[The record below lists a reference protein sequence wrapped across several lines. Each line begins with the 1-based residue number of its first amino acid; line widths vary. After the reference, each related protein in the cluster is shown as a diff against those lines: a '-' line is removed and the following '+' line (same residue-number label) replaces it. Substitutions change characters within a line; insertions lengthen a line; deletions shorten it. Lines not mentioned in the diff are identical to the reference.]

1 MLSHTK
7 VFLQPG
13 QAEANESVQGIAAH
27 RCWERTACPG
37 NAVLYCPVVHC
48 RGTSSYQKKTQK
60 TKTIQMIFFYMLSPQ
75 NV

>member
-27 RCWERTACPG
+27 RSDAGKGLHALEVLFCTA
-37 NAVLYCPVVHC
+37 LLFTVVVPAL
-48 RGTSSYQKKTQK
+48 TKKKPKKQKP
-60 TKTIQMIFFYMLSPQ
+60 YR
-75 NV
+75 